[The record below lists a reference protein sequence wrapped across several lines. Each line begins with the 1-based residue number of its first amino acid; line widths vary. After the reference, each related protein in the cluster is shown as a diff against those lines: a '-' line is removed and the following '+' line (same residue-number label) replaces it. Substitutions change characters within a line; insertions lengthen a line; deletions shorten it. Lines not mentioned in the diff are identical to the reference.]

1 MKRDENLNIGA
12 DEGRTH
18 FGLESVW
25 GMLGGRRVAENRPVT
40 PLLGGNYPLLKVR
53 IGAGTTF
60 NTRSTPW
67 STPQATSVIHDQSM
81 FNPQS
86 TPQQRRNNAITIP
99 ANSETTQN
107 NP

>member
-1 MKRDENLNIGA
+1 VKWDENLNIGA

-53 IGAGTTF
+53 IVAGTTF
-60 NTRSTPW
+60 NEQT
-67 STPQATSVIHDQSM
+67 TPQSIHVKPRSIHK
-81 FNPQS
+81 
-86 TPQQRRNNAITIP
+86 QRKTIHKLKKTTQNNAIT
-99 ANSETTQN
+99 
-107 NP
+107 